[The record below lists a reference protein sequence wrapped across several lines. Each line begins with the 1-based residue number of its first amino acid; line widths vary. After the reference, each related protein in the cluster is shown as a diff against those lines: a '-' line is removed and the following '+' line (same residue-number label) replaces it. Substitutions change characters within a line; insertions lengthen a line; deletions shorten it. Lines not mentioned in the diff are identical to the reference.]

1 MNQENSKSKS
11 NSKSNVS
18 QDNQDSRIEKLRN
31 RLAKLALNKG
41 NIVRIAG
48 EYLKVTDPEV
58 RQTMEHYLFEKDAG
72 VQNIQQYLDKRIEPV
87 REVWWGSG
95 IRLPDRALDVLFR
108 RIDWM
113 TAWNNSN
120 VFSGGNSSR
129 NGSFLSA
136 IFSENPRLQDL
147 FLEKLERGEVGEVQ
161 SQRHAVTKR
170 FFETVVL
177 DDERYSRLML
187 IFSRTGD
194 RKGIIQLF
202 LSSPQQWEN
211 LSPEI
216 RSEVG
221 LTHGEMEA
229 YFNANYFNGYT
240 ASLSGDFIRKVVSAY
255 QVSSDPKMRDVLR
268 KALFIDTA
276 NHYYLSSNWD
286 SFISKA
292 GEAFG
297 GALPEDLLSYIID
310 TVEKTGT
317 LAKSAALIFMLK
329 NKPDLQNRLLD
340 RLEKGMDFQSV
351 KAVLNGPGNSE
362 CLGDR
367 ELSRC
372 ARMLIDCFIL
382 DREKQTG
389 DAGNCALGIYNR
401 YQPDMVTLTDSLGS
415 KEIWTKLDSA
425 VKTAFTDAF
434 FAEAN
439 KSPDLLR
446 RFFFKDIGSGEPE
459 RQWDITGKTLE
470 VLENQR
476 QKGVFPSCASAVEIA
491 VAVLDIIEMTSSVNR
506 DQKNEI
512 TKKCIEIITEGPEES
527 VSRGIALFFSTLHY
541 SGTSVVKEMA
551 DAFFSLEK
559 LRGEDVQ
566 TILAC
571 RYHIKDELRDDII
584 GRIFDNDTMEKIVLP
599 GQGKDRESGVM
610 CAKIADC
617 CGGVHLEHLDRW
629 TEYALTS
636 LLTGT
641 EAREAFLDE
650 ISVSAVVGSFDL
662 IMKTVPVL
670 PDKCRKNLIKYRTHF
685 LSRKLSEPGGDVVMR
700 HFGESSSFFKSM
712 MGRVFRE
719 DFAAD
724 LNMAMKNILSG
735 VNRSKSPTI
744 SPDVWENVLD
754 CLSKNLHNRNDRETL
769 FLTKEFLEKV
779 CRKAES
785 VEEVKETLL
794 KLKMDLLSLENE
806 MGVYGEVQET
816 CSFDAGMV
824 L

>member
-18 QDNQDSRIEKLRN
+18 QDNQDNQDSRIEKLRN

-72 VQNIQQYLDKRIEPV
+72 VQNIKQYLDKRIEPV
-87 REVWWGSG
+87 REVWRGSG

-129 NGSFLSA
+129 NSSFLSA
-136 IFSENPRLQDL
+136 VFSENPRLQDL

-229 YFNANYFNGYT
+229 YFNANYFNEYT

-276 NHYYLSSNWD
+276 NDYYLSSNWD

-401 YQPDMVTLTDSLGS
+401 YQPDMVTLTDSLSS

-512 TKKCIEIITEGPEES
+512 IKKCIEIITEGPEES

-610 CAKIADC
+610 CAKIADS
-617 CGGVHLEHLDRW
+617 CGGVHLDRW
-629 TEYALTS
+629 TEYALTF

-650 ISVSAVVGSFDL
+650 ISVPAVVGSFDL

-670 PDKCRKNLIKYRTHF
+670 PDKCRKNLIKYRKHF

-724 LNMAMKNILSG
+724 PNMVMKNILSG